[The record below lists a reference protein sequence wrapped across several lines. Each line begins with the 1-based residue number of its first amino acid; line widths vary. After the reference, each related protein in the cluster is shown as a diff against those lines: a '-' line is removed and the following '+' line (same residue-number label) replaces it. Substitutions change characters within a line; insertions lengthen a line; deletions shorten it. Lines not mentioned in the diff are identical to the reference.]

1 SSQWTKILK
10 RSNFPEYKVNL
21 KEPHL
26 CDDTVQQYS
35 GYVDVKS
42 TKHLFFWFF
51 ESRNKPQEDPIVLW
65 LNGGP
70 GQPSVRGLY
79 FELGPCTVNPGGND
93 TTFNPYSWTSNSSI
107 IFLDQPV
114 NTGYSYGDNVSDTFT
129 AANDVYAFLQIF
141 FQEFYQYANL
151 DFHIAGESYAGHYIP
166 TIASVINK
174 YNNVDDAIENRINI
188 KLKSVLIG
196 NGLFNALVQHKYLS
210 KMACDSSY
218 GPVLNNSACNQMR
231 RDYIN
236 CSELTEKC
244 FDSKNLTDCVT
255 AENCFDGI
263 YQLYKTSNRSMY
275 DIRKQCDGDSCY
287 PELQDIEKYSN
298 REDVKTELGVNP
310 SVVFHVR
317 NANVNKNFFNSGDWI
332 LFFDAYVS
340 SLLESN
346 IRVLIY
352 AGDADLRCNFF
363 GLDAWTKA
371 LKWSGTKGFNN
382 ADVTRWIT
390 TIGTHSGDV
399 RTFKGLTFLR
409 IFGSG
414 HYVPHDQPIASLDFF
429 VKWIFNKDL

>member
-1 SSQWTKILK
+1 MIILANSKFGAIFFVLEILLLCHLASSQWTKILK
-10 RSNFPEYKVNL
+10 RSNLPEYKIKL

-26 CDDTVQQYS
+26 CDETVQQYS
-35 GYVDVKS
+35 GYIDVKS

-70 GQPSVRGLY
+70 GQPSIRGLY
-79 FELGPCTVNPGGND
+79 FELGPCNVNPGGND

-114 NTGYSYGDNVSDTFT
+114 NAGYSYGDNVSDTFT
-129 AANDVYAFLQIF
+129 AAYDVYAFLQIF
-141 FQEFYQYANL
+141 FQEFCQYANL

-166 TIASVINK
+166 TIASDINK
-174 YNNVDDAIENRINI
+174 YNNIDDGIENRINI
-188 KLKSVLIG
+188 NLKSILIG
-196 NGLFNALVQHKYLS
+196 NGLFNALVEHEYLS
-210 KMACDSSY
+210 KMACNSSY

-231 RDYIN
+231 RDYIH

-244 FDSKNLTDCVT
+244 FDSKNVTNCVT
-255 AENCFDGI
+255 AQNCFDGMF
-263 YQLYKTSNRSMY
+263 QLYKTSNRSVY
-275 DIRKQCDGDSCY
+275 DIRKHCDGDLCY
-287 PELQDIEKYSN
+287 PELQDIEKYCN

-310 SVVFHVR
+310 SLVFHVR
-317 NANVNKNFFNSGDWI
+317 NANINRDFFNS
-332 LFFDAYVS
+332 
-340 SLLESN
+340 
-346 IRVLIY
+346 
-352 AGDADLRCNFF
+352 

-382 ADVTRWIT
+382 AKVTRWIT
-390 TIGTHSGDV
+390 TMGTHSGDV

-409 IFGSG
+409 IFESG

-429 VKWIFNKDL
+429 IKWIFNKDL